1 MQLRRKQK
9 AFSEF
14 VFAFLKSTLKFE
26 DFKKKR

>member
-1 MQLRRKQK
+1 MQLTRKQK

-14 VFAFLKSTLKFE
+14 VFAFSKSTLKFE